1 MYDLASSLLPFVWNI
16 IHPFNANDSAW
27 LECFFKLASTNLSAF
42 LYCLESYND
51 NASLKLLSSLEA
63 KIGLAFFVTMFPI
76 VEVLLGMVEIVKEN
90 TSTQQRELVEQIF
103 FVLSFRFLSPIL
115 CEILISL
122 ILVGLHDFIGLQ
134 KYTHTTDR

>member
-1 MYDLASSLLPFVWNI
+1 M
-16 IHPFNANDSAW
+16 
-27 LECFFKLASTNLSAF
+27 ASTNLSAF

-103 FVLSFRFLSPIL
+103 FLFSSLSSLPLSH
-115 CEILISL
+115 SL
-122 ILVGLHDFIGLQ
+122 
-134 KYTHTTDR
+134 